1 MQVAHHDKELLS
13 LNKSSFNHWTSL
25 ASAKRDWSPVITDV
39 WPAFIYAVFF
49 WISSIAWCI
58 MAKVLACSQKTGSKA
73 GTAFGEIWSY
83 ACDDRYA
90 DLQKIYIYFITK
102 VSPRICFFLR
112 FNWTLIILNN
122 KRTKQ
127 FYHFYLM
134 YDQELF
140 GALSSIHISSI
151 DSHQ

>member
-39 WPAFIYAVFF
+39 WPAFIYAVLF
-49 WISSIAWCI
+49 WISSIAWWSWQKCWHALKKLV
-58 MAKVLACSQKTGSKA
+58 AKLVQLLGKFDLMLAMIGMLTYK
-73 GTAFGEIWSY
+73 
-83 ACDDRYA
+83 
-90 DLQKIYIYFITK
+90 KIYIYFITK
-102 VSPRICFFLR
+102 VSPRICFFFR